1 LKCSI
6 ASGGKITVYFFSGG
20 SADALPVLYGEAT
33 MISAHISRRTFR
45 IANTLRCA
53 FVFGALSMGC
63 YATEEPEARV
73 LKGPSAVLQTLDIH
87 RSLIVT
93 DQIILDPAFS
103 FKTVMDQ
110 ITATSG
116 TNVTSLQLFQQ
127 WWSTQNPG
135 PGSTARCDDELTGGV
150 PSFNGFP
157 WACPREEGA
166 QASVNPFT
174 PATNNPNGYLP
185 IALTN
190 RFDLAPTDGANC
202 GEYRIIY
209 ARNSGITNA
218 GDRNLVI
225 FEAVLPNPDPSSGLE
240 ACRPVAQ
247 FWADLSS
254 VNSVSE
260 RTAKLQ
266 QFYFSGIPGFEAV
279 IRADHF
285 GARLTSMG
293 HGTARGQIRSNQ
305 FMESPWLLRE
315 WRLVV
320 DNRGLT
326 RKLRMVP
333 VTVKTNP
340 WGADFN
346 TASANARS
354 VSFRSEFVEK
364 TGQLAAAS
372 LMGISVNVDDNFN
385 TGQSVS
391 QFATE
396 NDYGTHFDAGVASD
410 PSFSNAI
417 AQELNAIGNTTLTPR
432 NVVDRALTQ
441 SCAGCHRLS
450 DGVAL
455 GGGLVWPASPI
466 RFVHVTE
473 RATEPGPDGL
483 RWAISAGLRDVFLPH
498 RRNVLEQYLAT
509 QAAASSF
516 APTIQPRSEGEAFF
530 IDPGTILTAAQAL
543 DPQLADLAPTERVVF
558 VGLGGL
564 LGGPTT
570 AEIRFVDKL
579 DALSTTVLGGGSG
592 VH

>member
-1 LKCSI
+1 MRFRCCK
-6 ASGGKITVYFFSGG
+6 G
-20 SADALPVLYGEAT
+20 AT
-33 MISAHISRRTFR
+33 MVNTRIWRGSFR
-45 IANTLRCA
+45 IGNALRYA
-53 FVFGALSMGC
+53 FVLGALGIGC
-63 YATEEPEARV
+63 VATEDPDAG
-73 LKGPSAVLQTLDIH
+73 LLNGPAAVAATLDIH

-93 DQIILDPAFS
+93 DQVILDPAFS

-127 WWSTQNPG
+127 WWSTENQG
-135 PGSTARCDDELTGGV
+135 PNGCNAELTGGV
-150 PSFNGFP
+150 ASFNGFP
-157 WACPREEGA
+157 WMCPRAEGA
-166 QASVNPFT
+166 QASFNPFS
-174 PATNNPNGYLP
+174 PATGNPNGYVP

-209 ARNSGITNA
+209 AKNSGITSASN
-218 GDRNLVI
+218 RNLVI
-225 FEAVLPNPDPSSGLE
+225 FEAVLPNPDPSAGPA

-247 FWADLSS
+247 FWADLSL
-254 VNSVSE
+254 VDSVSE
-260 RTAKLQ
+260 RTARLQ
-266 QFYFSGIPGFEAV
+266 QFYFTGIPEFQAV

-285 GARLTSMG
+285 GARLTSFG

-305 FMESPWLLRE
+305 FMENTWILKE

-320 DNRGLT
+320 DNRGLN

-340 WGADFN
+340 WGASFN
-346 TASANARS
+346 SASADARS
-354 VSFRSEFVEK
+354 VSFRSEFAEQ
-364 TGQLAAAS
+364 TRALAASS
-372 LMGISVNVDDNFN
+372 LMGISLNVDDDFN
-385 TGQSVS
+385 TGQSVA
-391 QFATE
+391 QGAE
-396 NDYGTHFDAGVASD
+396 NNYGTHFDTGVASN

-417 AQELNAIGNTTLTPR
+417 AQELAAIGNMTLTPR
-432 NVVDRALTQ
+432 NVVDRAVTQ

-450 DGVAL
+450 DGADL
-455 GGGLVWPASPI
+455 GNGLVWPASPI

-473 RATEPGPDGL
+473 RATETGPNGL

-498 RRNVLEQYLAT
+498 RRDVLEQYLAN
-509 QAAASSF
+509 QAFALSSAPAAS
-516 APTIQPRSEGEAFF
+516 PL
-530 IDPGTILTAAQAL
+530 DLGTILTVAQSL
-543 DPQLADLAPTERVVF
+543 DPQLADLAPAERVVF

-564 LGGPTT
+564 LGLVGPTR
-570 AEIRFVDKL
+570 AELRLVDRL

>member
-1 LKCSI
+1 MNAHSCRRCVRI
-6 ASGGKITVYFFSGG
+6 G
-20 SADALPVLYGEAT
+20 SV
-33 MISAHISRRTFR
+33 F
-45 IANTLRCA
+45 RCA
-53 FVFGALSMGC
+53 LVFGALGMGC
-63 YATEEPEARV
+63 YATEEPGAGP
-73 LKGPSAVLQTLDIH
+73 LKATSASAATLEIH

-93 DQIILDPAFS
+93 DQVILDPAFS

-127 WWSTQNPG
+127 WWSTQNQG
-135 PGSTARCDDELTGGV
+135 PGSTARCNDELTGGV

-157 WACPREEGA
+157 WACPRAEGA

-174 PATNNPNGYLP
+174 PATNNPNGYVP

-202 GEYRIIY
+202 GEYRIIF
-209 ARNSGITNA
+209 AKNSGITSTTN
-218 GDRNLVI
+218 RNLVI
-225 FEAVLPNPDPSSGLE
+225 FEAVLPNPDPSAGLA

-254 VNSVSE
+254 VDVVSE
-260 RTAKLQ
+260 RVQRLQ
-266 QFYFSGIPGFEAV
+266 QFYFTGIPGFEPV

-293 HGTARGQIRSNQ
+293 HATARGQIRSNQ
-305 FMESPWLLRE
+305 FMQSPWLLRE

-320 DNRGLT
+320 DNRGLN

-340 WGADFN
+340 WGAAFN
-346 TASANARS
+346 TASTDARS
-354 VSFRSEFVEK
+354 ISFRSELVQK
-364 TGQLAAAS
+364 TSQLAAAS
-372 LMGISVNVDDNFN
+372 LMGISVDIDDDFN
-385 TGQSVS
+385 TGQSVA
-391 QFATE
+391 QGAE
-396 NDYGTHFDAGVASD
+396 NNYGTHFQAGVSSD
-410 PSFSNAI
+410 PSFANAI
-417 AQELNAIGNTTLTPR
+417 AQELLAIGNTTLTPQ

-450 DGVAL
+450 DGAAL
-455 GGGLVWPASPI
+455 GDGLVWPASPI

-473 RATEPGPDGL
+473 VGGATETGPDGP

-498 RRNVLEQYLAT
+498 RRDVLEQYLANPIALSSLSQT
-509 QAAASSF
+509 RDATLAFAAS
-516 APTIQPRSEGEAFF
+516 PL
-530 IDPGTILTAAQAL
+530 DLGTILTVAQSL
-543 DPQLADLAPTERVVF
+543 DPQLADLAPTERVIF

-564 LGGPTT
+564 LSGPTI
-570 AEIRFVDKL
+570 AELGLVDKL

>member
-1 LKCSI
+1 M
-6 ASGGKITVYFFSGG
+6 A
-20 SADALPVLYGEAT
+20 
-33 MISAHISRRTFR
+33 SAHISRGSFR
-45 IANTLRCA
+45 IGKALRCV
-53 FVFGALSMGC
+53 FVLGALGMGC
-63 YATEEPEARV
+63 YATGEPEVR
-73 LKGPSAVLQTLDIH
+73 LLQGPSRVTATLDIH

-93 DQIILDPAFS
+93 DQVILDPAFS

-127 WWSTQNPG
+127 WWSTQNQG

-150 PSFNGFP
+150 ASFNGFP
-157 WACPREEGA
+157 WACPRAEGA
-166 QASVNPFT
+166 QASLNPFT
-174 PATNNPNGYLP
+174 PATNNPNGYVP

-209 ARNSGITNA
+209 ARNSGITSTTN
-218 GDRNLVI
+218 RNLVI
-225 FEAVLPNPDPSSGLE
+225 FEAVLPNPDPSAGLE

-254 VNSVSE
+254 VDAVSE
-260 RTAKLQ
+260 RVTRLQ
-266 QFYFSGIPGFEAV
+266 QFYFSGIPGFEPV

-293 HGTARGQIRSNQ
+293 HAAARGQIRSNQ
-305 FMESPWLLRE
+305 FMQSPWLLRE

-340 WGADFN
+340 WGASFSTLSTD
-346 TASANARS
+346 ARS

-364 TGQLAAAS
+364 TGQLAASS
-372 LMGISVNVDDNFN
+372 LMGISVDVDDDFN

-391 QFATE
+391 QGAE
-396 NDYGTHFDAGVASD
+396 NNYVTHFDAGVSSD

-417 AQELNAIGNTTLTPR
+417 AQELAAIGNTTLTPR

-473 RATEPGPDGL
+473 VGGATETGPDGP

-498 RRNVLEQYLAT
+498 RRDVLEQYLAT
-509 QAAASSF
+509 PAAVSLALAGESTLEGQAF
-516 APTIQPRSEGEAFF
+516 L
-530 IDPGTILTAAQAL
+530 IDPGTILSVAQAL

-564 LGGPTT
+564 LGLAGPTT
-570 AEIRFVDKL
+570 AELKFVDKL

>member
-1 LKCSI
+1 M
-6 ASGGKITVYFFSGG
+6 VN
-20 SADALPVLYGEAT
+20 
-33 MISAHISRRTFR
+33 AHICRRSFR
-45 IANTLRCA
+45 IGNALRCA
-53 FVFGALSMGC
+53 FVLGALGTGC

-73 LKGPSAVLQTLDIH
+73 VKGPSAVTQMLDIH

-93 DQIILDPAFS
+93 DQVILDPAFS

-110 ITATSG
+110 ITSTSG

-127 WWSTQNPG
+127 WWSTQNQG
-135 PGSTARCDDELTGGV
+135 PGSTARCNDELTEGV

-157 WACPREEGA
+157 WACPRAEGA
-166 QASVNPFT
+166 QASLNPFT
-174 PATNNPNGYLP
+174 PATNNPNGYVP

-190 RFDLAPTDGANC
+190 RFDLAPNDGANC
-202 GEYRIIY
+202 GEYRIVY
-209 ARNSGITNA
+209 AKNSGITSGTN
-218 GDRNLVI
+218 RNLVI
-225 FEAVLPNPDPSSGLE
+225 FEAVLPNPDPGAGLA

-254 VNSVSE
+254 VDDVGE
-260 RTAKLQ
+260 RTERLQ

-285 GARLTSMG
+285 GARLTSLG
-293 HGTARGQIRSNQ
+293 HGAARGQIRSNQ
-305 FMESPWLLRE
+305 FMQSPWLLRE

-340 WGADFN
+340 WGASFN
-346 TASANARS
+346 TASTDARS
-354 VSFRSEFVEK
+354 VAFRAQFVEK
-364 TGQLAAAS
+364 TGQLAASS
-372 LMGISVNVDDNFN
+372 LMGIAVDIDDDFN

-391 QFATE
+391 QGAE
-396 NDYGTHFDAGVASD
+396 NNYGTHFDAGVASD

-417 AQELNAIGNTTLTPR
+417 AQELIAIGNTTLTPR

-450 DGVAL
+450 DGAAL
-455 GGGLVWPASPI
+455 GDNLVWPASPI

-473 RATEPGPDGL
+473 SGGATETGPNGP

-498 RRNVLEQYLAT
+498 RREVLEQYLASS
-509 QAAASSF
+509 AAASSL
-516 APTIQPRSEGEAFF
+516 ASAIEPTLAGQALH
-530 IDPGTILTAAQAL
+530 IDPGTILTVAQSL
-543 DPQLADLAPTERVVF
+543 DPQLADLAPAERIVF

-570 AEIRFVDKL
+570 AELKLIDKL

>member
-1 LKCSI
+1 
-6 ASGGKITVYFFSGG
+6 
-20 SADALPVLYGEAT
+20 
-33 MISAHISRRTFR
+33 MNRRSFR
-45 IANTLRCA
+45 IGNALRCA
-53 FVFGALSMGC
+53 FILGALGMGC
-63 YATEEPEARV
+63 YATEEPEVRHV
-73 LKGPSAVLQTLDIH
+73 KGPSAVTTTLDIH

-93 DQIILDPAFS
+93 DQVILDPAFS

-127 WWSTQNPG
+127 WWSTENQG

-150 PSFNGFP
+150 ASFNGFP
-157 WACPREEGA
+157 WACPRAEGA
-166 QASVNPFT
+166 QASLNPFT
-174 PATNNPNGYLP
+174 PATNNPNGYVP

-209 ARNSGITNA
+209 ARNSGITSTTN
-218 GDRNLVI
+218 RNLVI

-254 VNSVSE
+254 VDAVSE
-260 RTAKLQ
+260 RVARLQ
-266 QFYFSGIPGFEAV
+266 QFYFGGIPGFEPV

-285 GARLTSMG
+285 GARLTSLG
-293 HGTARGQIRSNQ
+293 HGAARGQIRSNQ
-305 FMESPWLLRE
+305 FMQSPWLLRE

-320 DNRGLT
+320 DNRGLN

-340 WGADFN
+340 WGASFN
-346 TASANARS
+346 TASTDARS

-364 TGQLAAAS
+364 TGQLAASS
-372 LMGISVNVDDNFN
+372 LMGISVDVDDDFN
-385 TGQSVS
+385 AGQSVS
-391 QFATE
+391 QGAE
-396 NDYGTHFDAGVASD
+396 NNYGTHFDAGVSSD

-417 AQELNAIGNTTLTPR
+417 AQELSAIGNTTLTPR

-450 DGVAL
+450 DGAAL
-455 GGGLVWPASPI
+455 GDGLVWPASPI

-473 RATEPGPDGL
+473 VGARPRRDLMVPDGRSL
-483 RWAISAGLRDVFLPH
+483 PACATPSSRTGGTCSNSISRP
-498 RRNVLEQYLAT
+498 RRPRRR
-509 QAAASSF
+509 SR
-516 APTIQPRSEGEAFF
+516 PRSSRDRTVKRFHRSRH
-530 IDPGTILTAAQAL
+530 DPDRRASPRPAARR
-543 DPQLADLAPTERVVF
+543 PRADRAGRIRRIGWAP
-558 VGLGGL
+558 GS
-564 LGGPTT
+564 GGPTT
-570 AEIRFVDKL
+570 AELRFVDKL